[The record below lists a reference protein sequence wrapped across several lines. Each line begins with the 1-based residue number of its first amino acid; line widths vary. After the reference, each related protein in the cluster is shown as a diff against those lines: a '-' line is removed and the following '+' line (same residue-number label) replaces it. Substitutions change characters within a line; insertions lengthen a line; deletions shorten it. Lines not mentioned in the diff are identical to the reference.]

1 METAKYCGLG
11 SNVDALWDA
20 VGKDPVEMCR
30 LSSALTMVR
39 LEKKVKE
46 FQ

>member
-1 METAKYCGLG
+1 METAKHCGFG
-11 SNVDALWDA
+11 SDVNALWDA
-20 VGKDPVEMCR
+20 VGKDPVKMCK

-39 LEKKVKE
+39 LEKKEKE